1 MLLKFLERDKKFNFL
16 NVLSMKLNDYLAN
29 LYLEQLGKPS
39 ELGVVCFSGEKHTTR
54 GNGLIAVPY
63 VVRL

>member
-1 MLLKFLERDKKFNFL
+1 
-16 NVLSMKLNDYLAN
+16 MKLNDYLAN
-29 LYLEQLGKPS
+29 LYLEQLGKPY
-39 ELGVVCFSGEKHTTR
+39 ELGVVCFSGERHTTR

>member
-1 MLLKFLERDKKFNFL
+1 
-16 NVLSMKLNDYLAN
+16 MKLNDYLAN